1 MNHKTLHL
9 FIIFFACTVFIFSS
23 AAAVSIQMTPS
34 SLTVQKGTT
43 SEISLKLDDAPAGL
57 AGYDLVIRFSNP
69 AVAEISDVTY
79 PSWAALNNITRN
91 ADGSVRIGGVD
102 LSRQVSPGATDVLL
116 ATLTIRALSG
126 GSSSISLESVNMDA
140 DGGDVITPS
149 LSTGQIVIPGSY
161 VPSGGGGGGGGDGG
175 GFISTTTKTL
185 TPKQTP
191 SPVPTLEETQPT
203 SMSQETVVTPVVM
216 TSATTMEQTVLS
228 NSVEVPGD
236 NGSFPW
242 IWIVGAVVII
252 GILFIGSFVAWRKEQ
267 D

>member
-9 FIIFFACTVFIFSS
+9 FIIFFVCTMFIFSS
-23 AAAVSIQMTPS
+23 AAAVGIQMVPS

-91 ADGSVRIGGVD
+91 ADGSVRISGVD
-102 LSRQVSPGATDVLL
+102 LSRQVGPDASDVLL
-116 ATLTIRALSG
+116 ATLIIRALSG
-126 GSSSISLESVNMDA
+126 GSSSISMESVNMDA

-149 LSTGQIVIPGSY
+149 LSTGQIMVPGGY
-161 VPSGGGGGGGGDGG
+161 VPPSGGGGGGDGG

-185 TPKQTP
+185 TPTQTP

-203 SMSQETVVTPVVM
+203 TMSQETVVTPVVT
-216 TSATTMEQTVLS
+216 TSATTMEQTVPS
-228 NSVEVPGD
+228 TSIEVSGE
-236 NGSFPW
+236 NGGFPW
-242 IWIVGAVVII
+242 IWGLGAVAII
-252 GILFIGSFVAWRKEQ
+252 CILFIGAFIAWRKEQ